1 MPTTA
6 PPCRQPGPE
15 RGRGPRVLRALGGA
29 AAVLGLLGALV
40 AAGAGVRGL
49 RADDP
54 PTTGPDYA
62 FYKQFVAPIV
72 AERCAECHANPRKRL
87 GKHVLKPAPGRTLRE
102 SHQRDNFT
110 TLLGLVEPGNPSQSL
125 WLLKALG
132 PDQGGVTHGGGPR
145 IRLGSAEYGAMVD
158 WIQGKKVE
166 VRAFAPPPTPEGE
179 PDFAFF
185 VVRIAPTLA
194 QVCAEC
200 HAGKGQGKLA
210 LRTAARGA
218 ELSLEDQ
225 YANYRTVLGLVDR
238 KRPERSRFLTKPLAV
253 ADGGVP
259 HKGGDRIRKDDPNH
273 VNWLAFLR
281 AERGPAL
288 AGGPTRETTGPLL
301 LEATLRIEGERM
313 AREGEVLEEADP
325 VKAEQRWVRA
335 GAVGGR
341 VRASVQVPEAGD
353 YALALEAVGGE
364 GPLTLALD
372 GREVAVLDVGLFD
385 GERGTLAPA
394 FLLDG
399 QAALRAPRGTLRLE
413 DGGLSMDGR
422 GGEAS
427 FLSAGEVDHRSVE
440 AEVLLPG
447 EDEGGDD
454 AWLLFDMRDADN
466 GKLLGLVDGGRRVV
480 MGLLEGGVPRMLA
493 SAKALRASQEGAPRR
508 LRVDFIEGV
517 AVGRLDLQPLVFL
530 RLDQQLGQGA
540 FGFATHGLAHLRR
553 LAAIDQFPVHTV
565 AFGTGPI
572 LRLPA
577 GVHVLELELPPG
589 GAGLDALTLT
599 LAGE

>member
-1 MPTTA
+1 MPTPAA
-6 PPCRQPGPE
+6 PVPGPAA
-15 RGRGPRVLRALGGA
+15 RRRPRRLPALAALA
-29 AAVLGLLGALV
+29 AALVLLV
-40 AAGAGVRGL
+40 AAGAGLRGA
-49 RADDP
+49 RAEDP

-87 GKHVLKPAPGRTLRE
+87 GKHVLKPAPGRTVRE
-102 SHQRDNFT
+102 AHHRENFSM
-110 TLLGLVEPGNPSQSL
+110 LLQLLEPGNPSQSL

-132 PDQGGVTHGGGPR
+132 PEQGGVTHEGGAR

-158 WIQGKKVE
+158 WIQGRKLE
-166 VRAFAPPPTPEGE
+166 ARAFAPPPTPEGE
-179 PDFAFF
+179 PDFDFY

-218 ELSLEDQ
+218 ELSLEDH

-238 KRPERSRFLTKPLAV
+238 KRPERSRFLAKPLAV

-281 AERGPAL
+281 AERGPRLPA
-288 AGGPTRETTGPLL
+288 AGGRETTGPLR
-301 LEATLRIEGERM
+301 LEAALRIEGERM
-313 AREGEVLEEADP
+313 AREGEVLEQADA
-325 VKAEQRWVRA
+325 VRSEQRWVVA
-335 GAVGGR
+335 GASGGR
-341 VRASVQVPEAGD
+341 VRASIEVPEAGD

-364 GPLTLALD
+364 GPLRVRLD
-372 GREVAVLDVGLFD
+372 GRLLAEVEVGLLD

-394 FLLDG
+394 FLQDG
-399 QAALRAPRGTLRLE
+399 QAALRAPRGTLWLEQGRLW
-413 DGGLSMDGR
+413 LDGR
-422 GGEAS
+422 GGETS
-427 FLSAGEVDHRSVE
+427 FLCAGEVDHRAVE
-440 AEVLLPG
+440 AEVLLAP

-480 MGLLEGGVPRMLA
+480 MGLLEGGVPRILS
-493 SAKALRASQEGAPRR
+493 SAKAFRASQEGAPRR
-508 LRVDFIEGV
+508 LRVDYVEGV

-540 FGFATHGLAHLRR
+540 LGFATHGLARLDR
-553 LAAIDQFPVHTV
+553 LAAIDQFPVHTL
-565 AFGTGPI
+565 APGTGPI

-577 GVHVLELELPPG
+577 GVHVLDLELPPG
-589 GAGLDALTLT
+589 GAGLDALTLR
-599 LAGE
+599 LAGP

>member
-1 MPTTA
+1 MRTGSG
-6 PPCRQPGPE
+6 QFPE
-15 RGRGPRVLRALGGA
+15 DRDHGLAARRRGARALQLA
-29 AAVLGLLGALV
+29 GLALLV
-40 AAGAGVRGL
+40 AAGSL
-49 RADDP
+49 WRAALAEDP
-54 PTTGPDYA
+54 PTTGPDYG

-72 AERCAECHANPRKRL
+72 AEHCASCHANPRKRL
-87 GKHVLKPAPGRTLRE
+87 GKHLLKPAPGRTLRE

-132 PDQGGVTHGGGPR
+132 PDQGGVTHEGGQR

-158 WIQGKKVE
+158 WIQGKRLE
-166 VRAFAPPPTPEGE
+166 PRAFQPPPTPEGE
-179 PDFAFF
+179 PDFAFYL
-185 VVRIAPTLA
+185 VRIAPTLA

-281 AERGPAL
+281 AERGPSLPGSGA
-288 AGGPTRETTGPLL
+288 RDITGPLL
-301 LEATLRIEGERM
+301 LEATLRIEGESM
-313 AREGEVLEEADP
+313 QREGEVLEQADA
-325 VKAEQRWVRA
+325 VKVEQRWVVA
-335 GAVGGR
+335 GAAGGR
-341 VRASVQVPEAGD
+341 VRATVRVPEAGD

-364 GPLTLALD
+364 GPLALRLD
-372 GREVAVLDVGLFD
+372 GRALAGIEVGLLD
-385 GERGTLAPA
+385 GERGTLAPR

-399 QAALRAPRGTLRLE
+399 HAALRSPRGALWRE
-413 DGGLSMDGR
+413 DGGLVLDGR
-422 GGEAS
+422 GGETS
-427 FLSAGEVDHRSVE
+427 FLAAGEVDHRAVE
-440 AEVLLPG
+440 AEVLLPP

-454 AWLLFDMRDADN
+454 AWLLFDMADADN

-480 MGLLEGGVPRMLA
+480 MGLLEGGVPRIVS
-493 SAKALRASQEGAPRR
+493 SAKALRPSEEGAPRR

-517 AVGRLDLQPLVFL
+517 AVGRLDLQPLVFM
-530 RLDQQLGQGA
+530 RLDQHLGQGA
-540 FGFATHGLAHLRR
+540 FGFASHGVARLRR
-553 LAAIDQFPVHTV
+553 LEAIDQFPVHKV
-565 AFGTGPI
+565 AFGEGPI

-599 LAGE
+599 LSDP

>member
-1 MPTTA
+1 MP
-6 PPCRQPGPE
+6 
-15 RGRGPRVLRALGGA
+15 GGA
-29 AAVLGLLGALV
+29 LRGLLLLGLLV
-40 AAGAGVRGL
+40 AAGAGLRSL
-49 RADDP
+49 RAEDP
-54 PTTGPDYA
+54 PTTGPDYG

-102 SHQRDNFT
+102 SHQRDNFS

-132 PDQGGVTHGGGPR
+132 PDQGGVTHGGGAR
-145 IRLGSAEYGAMVD
+145 IRIGSAEYGAMVD

-166 VRAFAPPPTPEGE
+166 ARAFAPPPTPEGE

-218 ELSLEDQ
+218 ELALEEQ

-259 HKGGDRIRKDDPNH
+259 HKGGDRIRKDDANH

-281 AERGPAL
+281 GERGPSL
-288 AGGPTRETTGPLL
+288 PGSPGRETTGPLL

-313 AREGEVLEEADP
+313 TREGEVLEAADP
-325 VKAEQRWVRA
+325 VKAEQRWVQA
-335 GAVGGR
+335 GAYGGR
-341 VRASVQVPEAGD
+341 VRVTLQVPEAGD

-364 GPLTLALD
+364 GPLGLALD
-372 GREVAVLDVGLFD
+372 GRPLATVDVPLFD

-399 QAALRAPRGTLRLE
+399 AAALRTPRGSLLPA
-413 DGGLSMDGR
+413 DGGLALAGR

-427 FLSAGEVDHRSVE
+427 FLSAGEVDHRAGE
-440 AEVLLPG
+440 AEVLLPP

-466 GKLLGLVDGGRRVV
+466 GKLLGLVDGGRRMV
-480 MGLLEGGVPRMLA
+480 MGLLEGGVPRILS
-493 SAKALRASQEGAPRR
+493 SAKAFRASEEGAARR

-530 RLDQQLGQGA
+530 RLDQQLGQGS
-540 FGFATHGLAHLRR
+540 FGLATHGRVLLRR

-565 AFGTGPI
+565 AFGWGPI